1 MRLSEQ
7 TMQAIERFQT
17 RIGQAPAIEV
27 MWLFGS
33 RANGT
38 ESSDSDYDLAVALTF
53 DAEFDLLEEGQLDL
67 SEHLS
72 DSHGR
77 KLTWGGKKKK
87 KKKGGFWGG
96 VTKVVKKAVS
106 SVAVAVTP
114 KSGLSIEVSG
124 TGSVD
129 LSKPKDPAL
138 SLTAAVDAEVCI
150 VGVCFSISE
159 TILKLPKK

>member
-1 MRLSEQ
+1 M
-7 TMQAIERFQT
+7 
-17 RIGQAPAIEV
+17 V
-27 MWLFGS
+27 
-33 RANGT
+33 
-38 ESSDSDYDLAVALTF
+38 
-53 DAEFDLLEEGQLDL
+53 
-67 SEHLS
+67 
-72 DSHGR
+72 R
-77 KLTWGGKKKK
+77 KYTKEKREKKKKKK

-96 VTKVVKKAVS
+96 VTKAVKKAVK

-150 VGVCFSISE
+150 IGICFSISE